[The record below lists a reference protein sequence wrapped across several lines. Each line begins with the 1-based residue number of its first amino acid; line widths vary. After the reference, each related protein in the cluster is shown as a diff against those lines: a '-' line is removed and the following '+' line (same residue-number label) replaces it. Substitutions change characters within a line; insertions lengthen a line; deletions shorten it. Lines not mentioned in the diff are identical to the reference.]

1 MRGWEGAAP
10 VVLISPVDTRVTEVG
25 GGFHGR
31 RDVIFTAGWLA
42 GPGSPNVDGLQFFAR
57 EVLPHLVAQVPAA
70 RVVVTGGAP
79 PPEVLTLQS
88 PHIHFVGHV
97 PDLSCAF
104 AQARVAVVP
113 IRFGSGVKIKTTEAL
128 QHGVPVVATT
138 VGAEGIDCGTAD
150 PIAIHDDPEAFANA
164 IARLLLDPVRWR
176 AAREQALRFA
186 RQSTVRGGG
195 TSWCDALER
204 AVGAAG
210 RRRAR

>member
-1 MRGWEGAAP
+1 VA
-10 VVLISPVDTRVTEVG
+10 LIPPVDTRVIEVG

-31 RDVIFTAGWLA
+31 RDIIFTAGWLA

-57 EVLPHLVAQVPAA
+57 DVLPHLVARVPAA

-79 PPEVLTLQS
+79 PADALALENS
-88 PHIHFVGHV
+88 HIHFVGHV
-97 PDLSCAF
+97 PDLGSAF
-104 AQARVAVVP
+104 AQARVAIVP

-150 PIAIHDDPEAFANA
+150 PIAIHDDPEAFAGA
-164 IARLLLDPVRWR
+164 IARLLVDPVCWR
-176 AAREQALRFA
+176 TAREQALRFA
-186 RQSTVRGGG
+186 RQRTVHGGV

-210 RRRAR
+210 RGRPR